1 MDIPMILTKRYEGS
15 EWTLDGD
22 DYSGLT
28 WLSDTPKPS
37 LEELQAEWAQ
47 VEYEV
52 AYKTV
57 QGRRQAA
64 YQATADPVF
73 FDSQR
78 GEATEA
84 DWLSAVEAVKVAH
97 PYPVDPSTIPEPE
110 TPPDF
115 PEDQENGGD

>member
-1 MDIPMILTKRYEGS
+1 MDISIVLTKRYPDS
-15 EWTLDGD
+15 QWTLDGD
-22 DYSGLT
+22 TYAGLT
-28 WLSDTPKPS
+28 WLSDTPKPTKKA
-37 LEELQAEWAQ
+37 LEAEWAQ

-52 AYKTV
+52 AYKTA

-97 PYPVDPSTIPEPE
+97 PYPVDPSTIVVEPVVE
-110 TPPDF
+110 
-115 PEDQENGGD
+115 EEVVQESS

>member
-47 VEYEV
+47 VEYET
-52 AYKTV
+52 AYAQV
-57 QGRRQAA
+57 EADRQGA
-64 YQATADPVF
+64 YRATTDAIF
-73 FDSQR
+73 FEFQR
-78 GEATEA
+78 GDMTEQ
-84 DWLSAVEAVKVAH
+84 DWLDAVEAVKVAH
-97 PYPVDPSTIPEPE
+97 PYPVDPSTIEPEPVVVE
-110 TPPDF
+110 EEVV
-115 PEDQENGGD
+115 EDGA